1 MTTKTLTVPQRQK
14 NEREVG
20 RLFSFMNLMAWS
32 ALVIGVIMSLWNVF
46 HFSDKNLTLMVG
58 IGFMVGSVF
67 IYTIGTAIH
76 LVHERKFEQ
85 QENGEVTE

>member
-1 MTTKTLTVPQRQK
+1 
-14 NEREVG
+14 
-20 RLFSFMNLMAWS
+20 
-32 ALVIGVIMSLWNVF
+32 
-46 HFSDKNLTLMVG
+46 MVG

-85 QENGEVTE
+85 QENGEVTEWRRIKGEVLRTRKGGGLFFIVLEYERGRESNFDRDRLLEDGQFG